1 MITSD
6 RVRRTGYIH
15 GIFRLKDNCRLNNA
29 YFQVFS
35 NHKPLP
41 LGFPLNSNKAMSGGA
56 MIVNFVHTVKEKLNE
71 ALDVSETS
79 GIIAEVRITDFSNH
93 TRPQCL

>member
-1 MITSD
+1 ML
-6 RVRRTGYIH
+6 
-15 GIFRLKDNCRLNNA
+15 IFLNVC
-29 YFQVFS
+29 FQVFS

-41 LGFPLNSNKAMSGGA
+41 LGFPLNSNKVMSGGA

-79 GIIAEVRITDFSNH
+79 GIIAEVSIVDFSGP
-93 TRPQCL
+93 TRTQCL